1 MSELPSSAQRVLD
14 AAETLGLQIDVVEF
28 PDGTRT
34 ALDAANAV
42 GCDVGQIVKSLIFE
56 MQGPDGPELV
66 LALTSGS
73 NRVDTKALTAV
84 AGVSG
89 CDRANPE
96 DVREATGFAIGG
108 VPPIGHAKPVRSF
121 FDPALLDFDTVW
133 AAAGTPRHVF
143 EIEPQQL
150 LEVSGAATADFGV
163 PS

>member
-14 AAETLGLQIDVVEF
+14 AAETLGLQIDIVEF

-56 MQGPDGPELV
+56 
-66 LALTSGS
+66 
-73 NRVDTKALTAV
+73 
-84 AGVSG
+84 
-89 CDRANPE
+89 
-96 DVREATGFAIGG
+96 
-108 VPPIGHAKPVRSF
+108 
-121 FDPALLDFDTVW
+121 
-133 AAAGTPRHVF
+133 
-143 EIEPQQL
+143 IEPQQL